1 MTASD
6 LSGSSLEELSALL
19 TDLAG
24 DVADYDEATASTI
37 GEILQRILAFQAE
50 TASDMEDIDMTLEE
64 LAKLDTI
71 LADLDELASS
81 LGETEQ
87 DLDSSVKE
95 VSDEQLSASSTN
107 MILLI
112 VVIVLTLIVI
122 VLVFR
127 MQKRKSYY

>member
-1 MTASD
+1 M
-6 LSGSSLEELSALL
+6 